1 MVNNNLWW
9 HGPQWLTLDP
19 IHWPVTKKS
28 SDTTLELRP
37 IKTFVNTTQEDILDR
52 FSSLP
57 KAIRVVAY
65 LLRFCSNASPN
76 KTQQSYTTLEIT
88 PEEFNTTRTK
98 LIILSQKKYF
108 QEEYEALTQK
118 TSIPKKSTILTLN
131 PLIDPKGIMRV
142 NGRLSNSAALSYNER
157 YPIILPYSSR
167 LAKQLTKFT
176 HLITLHG
183 GNQLVLRLMRSEFW
197 IPKLKTL
204 IKSTI
209 HQCKTCV
216 LHKKRNTIHIMAALP
231 TERTTLTRPFAATG
245 IDFAGP
251 YDIKNYTGRA
261 CLITKGYVCVFVC
274 FATKAIHLEPVSD
287 LTTNAFMAAFARFF
301 SRRGCPA
308 DLYSDNGTNFVGASK
323 LLIKDRREFMKSLKT
338 QLTASEAHQNIN
350 WHFNPPGAPH
360 MGGLWEAGVKSL
372 KSHLKKVSQNQ
383 KFTFEELATLLTRI
397 ESCLN
402 SRPLSPLSEDP
413 TNLEPL
419 TPGHFLIG
427 TPLLIPAEPNLED
440 AHLSIAQRWQKLKI
454 LHQHFCKRWK
464 EEYLKEL
471 HKDILTWPLKAVRS
485 PFAAA
490 KAAPHSLCDPS
501 ARLVASAHSPTK
513 EPWQD
518 ACIALKRPFPPFERS
533 VEIRIAR
540 PDVPSAVPLLE
551 KNEEVPIAQPG
562 VLSAVHQSE
571 RTNTSPVD
579 CVKRP

>member
-167 LAKQLTKFT
+167 LAKLLTQFT

-216 LHKKRNTIHIMAALP
+216 LHKKRNTTQIMAALP
-231 TERTTLTRPFAATG
+231 AERTTLTRPFAATG

-323 LLIKDRREFMKSLKT
+323 LLIKDRREFMKSLK
-338 QLTASEAHQNIN
+338 I
-350 WHFNPPGAPH
+350 
-360 MGGLWEAGVKSL
+360 
-372 KSHLKKVSQNQ
+372 
-383 KFTFEELATLLTRI
+383 
-397 ESCLN
+397 
-402 SRPLSPLSEDP
+402 
-413 TNLEPL
+413 
-419 TPGHFLIG
+419 
-427 TPLLIPAEPNLED
+427 
-440 AHLSIAQRWQKLKI
+440 
-454 LHQHFCKRWK
+454 
-464 EEYLKEL
+464 
-471 HKDILTWPLKAVRS
+471 
-485 PFAAA
+485 
-490 KAAPHSLCDPS
+490 
-501 ARLVASAHSPTK
+501 
-513 EPWQD
+513 
-518 ACIALKRPFPPFERS
+518 
-533 VEIRIAR
+533 
-540 PDVPSAVPLLE
+540 
-551 KNEEVPIAQPG
+551 
-562 VLSAVHQSE
+562 
-571 RTNTSPVD
+571 
-579 CVKRP
+579 